1 MAEQGV
7 SNDRRKELE
16 QLDSFQETLI
26 KAMTFLKEHKKQFI
40 LGGIAVI
47 AVVVVFSGILYSLR
61 KSEDAA
67 ALMISQAVIKYN
79 TINDPDRGYLETKDN
94 FQKIFKE
101 YSNTIAG
108 KQARVK
114 FAKICYEA
122 SKFDQSFKYYKEAL
136 ALFKDDVL
144 MENFLLISL
153 GHVSV
158 AKKDY
163 ETAIKYFGQVE
174 KSDTDLLKDEAGYA
188 LAMLYEETGNKA
200 ESKKMYEKI
209 VSDFQDS
216 IYLPMA
222 KSKIGSIK

>member
-1 MAEQGV
+1 MAEKGV

-16 QLDSFQETLI
+16 QLDPFQETLI
-26 KAMTFLKEHKKQFI
+26 KAMSFLKEYKKQFI
-40 LGGIAVI
+40 VGAIAVI
-47 AVVVVFSGILYSLR
+47 AVAVVFSGIMYSLQ
-61 KSEDAA
+61 KSEDTA
-67 ALMISQAVIKYN
+67 ALMISQAIIKYN
-79 TINDPDRGYLETKDN
+79 KINDPDKGYLETKDD

-122 SKFDQSFKYYKEAL
+122 SKFDQSFIYYKDAL
-136 ALFKDDVL
+136 ALFEDDIL

-153 GHVSV
+153 GHVSI

-163 ETAIKYFGQVE
+163 ETAKKYFGQVE

-188 LAMLYEETGNKA
+188 LAMLYEETGDKV
-200 ESKKMYEKI
+200 ESKKMYQKI

-216 IYLPMA
+216 IYVPMA
-222 KSKIGSIK
+222 KSKIGSID